1 MEKNELKQC
10 IKCKKELPIS
20 HFSIRG
26 NEGFRRTDC
35 KQCVKKRTDQV
46 VKLKK
51 QHLPPDKDYICP
63 ICYRRQ
69 EEFSRGFSLDHDHLT
84 GKFRGWLCHNCNTG
98 LGLFKDNI
106 EDLKRAIEY
115 LEKTNESI

>member
-1 MEKNELKQC
+1 MFKKC
-10 IKCKKELPIS
+10 IKCKKELPINN
-20 HFSIRG
+20 FSIRG

-35 KQCVKKRTDQV
+35 KKCVKKRTHQV

-51 QHLPPDKDYICP
+51 EHPLPDKNYTCP
-63 ICYRRQ
+63 ICHRKQ

-98 LGLFKDNI
+98 LGLFKDSI

-115 LEKTNESI
+115 LEKTNEL